1 MINVTE
7 VFEEVVKTP
16 TESSIGT
23 LMIKTKKKL
32 STRDI
37 LINPNY
43 VVRVM
48 PHEYTSSTEVDMLKE
63 AGLDRKQFSR
73 IILDGNNFV
82 NSEIVVASSFHDI
95 EKALK

>member
-7 VFEEVVKTP
+7 VFEEVVMTP
-16 TESSIGT
+16 AENSVGT
-23 LMIKTKKKL
+23 LQIRTKKKL

-48 PHEYTSSTEVDMLKE
+48 SHEYTSSTDADMLKE

-82 NSEIVVASSFHDI
+82 NSEIIVVSSFHDI
-95 EKALK
+95 EKVLK

>member
-1 MINVTE
+1 VI
-7 VFEEVVKTP
+7 K

-23 LMIKTKKKL
+23 LLIKTKKKL

-48 PHEYTSSTEVDMLKE
+48 SHEYTSSTDIDMLKE

-82 NSEIVVASSFHDI
+82 NSEIIVAASFHDI

>member
-48 PHEYTSSTEVDMLKE
+48 PHEYTSSTDIDMLKE

>member
-16 TESSIGT
+16 VQNSVGT
-23 LMIKTKKKL
+23 LQVKTNKKL

-37 LINPNY
+37 LVNPNY
-43 VVRVM
+43 IVRVM
-48 PHEYTSSTEVDMLKE
+48 SHEYTSSTDIDMLKE
-63 AGLDRKQFSR
+63 AGLDRRQFSR

-82 NSEIVVASSFHDI
+82 NSEIIITSSFHDI

>member
-1 MINVTE
+1 MLFRSAGALQISV
-7 VFEEVVKTP
+7 
-16 TESSIGT
+16 GT
-23 LMIKTKKKL
+23 LQIRTKKKL

-48 PHEYTSSTEVDMLKE
+48 SHEYTSSTDADMLKE

-82 NSEIVVASSFHDI
+82 NSEIIVVSSFHDI
-95 EKALK
+95 EKVLK

>member
-16 TESSIGT
+16 AENSVGT
-23 LMIKTKKKL
+23 LQARTKKRL
-32 STRDI
+32 NTRDL
-37 LINPNY
+37 LINPKY
-43 VVRVM
+43 IVRVM
-48 PHEYTSSTEVDMLKE
+48 SHDYTSSIDIGMLKE

-82 NSEIVVASSFHDI
+82 NSEIIVAASFHDI

>member
-1 MINVTE
+1 VINVTE
-7 VFEEVVKTP
+7 VFEEIVKTP
-16 TESSIGT
+16 AESSVGT
-23 LMIKTKKKL
+23 LQVRTKKRL
-32 STRDI
+32 STREL

-43 VVRVM
+43 IVRVM
-48 PHEYTSSTEVDMLKE
+48 SHEYTSSTDIDMLKE

-82 NSEIVVASSFHDI
+82 NSEIIVASSFHDI

>member
-23 LMIKTKKKL
+23 LLIKTKKKL

-43 VVRVM
+43 IVRVM

-82 NSEIVVASSFHDI
+82 NSEIVVASSFNDI

>member
-1 MINVTE
+1 VINVTE

-23 LMIKTKKKL
+23 LLIKTKKKL

-73 IILDGNNFV
+73 IILDGNSFV

>member
-7 VFEEVVKTP
+7 VFEEIVKTP
-16 TESSIGT
+16 VQNSVGT
-23 LMIKTKKKL
+23 LQVRTNKKL

-37 LINPNY
+37 LVNPSY
-43 VVRVM
+43 IVRVM
-48 PHEYTSSTEVDMLKE
+48 SHEYTSSTDIDMLKE

-82 NSEIVVASSFHDI
+82 NSEIIVASSFHDI
-95 EKALK
+95 EKVLK

>member
-1 MINVTE
+1 VINVTE

-16 TESSIGT
+16 TESSTGT

-73 IILDGNNFV
+73 IILDGNSFV

>member
-16 TESSIGT
+16 AENSVGT
-23 LMIKTKKKL
+23 LQVRTKKRL
-32 STRDI
+32 STRDL
-37 LINPNY
+37 LINPKY
-43 VVRVM
+43 IVRVM
-48 PHEYTSSTEVDMLKE
+48 SHDYTSSIDIDMLKE

-82 NSEIVVASSFHDI
+82 NSEIIIASSFHDI

>member
-1 MINVTE
+1 VINVTE

-23 LMIKTKKKL
+23 LLIKTKKKL

-43 VVRVM
+43 IVRVM

-82 NSEIVVASSFHDI
+82 NSEIVVASSFNDI

>member
-1 MINVTE
+1 VINVTE

-23 LMIKTKKKL
+23 LLIKTKKKL

-48 PHEYTSSTEVDMLKE
+48 SHEYTSSTDIDMLKE

-82 NSEIVVASSFHDI
+82 NSEIIVAASFHDI

>member
-23 LMIKTKKKL
+23 LLIKTKKKL

-43 VVRVM
+43 IVRVM

>member
-1 MINVTE
+1 MINVSE

-23 LMIKTKKKL
+23 LLIKTKKKL

-43 VVRVM
+43 IVRVM

>member
-16 TESSIGT
+16 AENSVGT
-23 LMIKTKKKL
+23 LQVRTKKRL
-32 STRDI
+32 STRDL
-37 LINPNY
+37 LINPKY
-43 VVRVM
+43 IVRVM
-48 PHEYTSSTEVDMLKE
+48 SHDYTSSIDINMLKE

-82 NSEIVVASSFHDI
+82 NSEIIIASSFHDI

>member
-7 VFEEVVKTP
+7 IFEEVVRTP
-16 TESSIGT
+16 AQSSTGT
-23 LMIKTKKKL
+23 LQIKTNKKL
-32 STRDI
+32 NTRDI
-37 LINPNY
+37 LINPAY

-48 PHEYTSSTEVDMLKE
+48 SHEYTSSTEIDMLKE

-82 NSEIVVASSFHDI
+82 NSEIIVTSSFHDI
-95 EKALK
+95 EKVLK

>member
-16 TESSIGT
+16 AQSSTGT
-23 LMIKTKKKL
+23 LQIKTNKKL

-48 PHEYTSSTEVDMLKE
+48 SHEYTSSTDIDMLKE

>member
-1 MINVTE
+1 VINVTE

>member
-23 LMIKTKKKL
+23 LLIKTKKKL

>member
-7 VFEEVVKTP
+7 VFEEVIKTPAQSSTGTLQVKTN
-16 TESSIGT
+16 
-23 LMIKTKKKL
+23 KKL

-37 LINPNY
+37 LINPVY

-48 PHEYTSSTEVDMLKE
+48 SHEYTSSTDIDMLKE

-82 NSEIVVASSFHDI
+82 NSEIIVASSFHDI
-95 EKALK
+95 EKVLK

>member
-16 TESSIGT
+16 AENSVGT
-23 LMIKTKKKL
+23 LQIKTKKKL

-48 PHEYTSSTEVDMLKE
+48 SHDYTSSIDIDMLKE

-82 NSEIVVASSFHDI
+82 NSEIIIASSFHDI
-95 EKALK
+95 EKVLK

>member
-1 MINVTE
+1 MISVTE

-23 LMIKTKKKL
+23 LLIKTKKKL

-43 VVRVM
+43 IVRVM

>member
-7 VFEEVVKTP
+7 VFEEIVKTP
-16 TESSIGT
+16 AESSVGT
-23 LMIKTKKKL
+23 LQVRTKKRL
-32 STRDI
+32 STREL

-43 VVRVM
+43 VVRAM
-48 PHEYTSSTEVDMLKE
+48 SHEYTSSTDIDMLKE
-63 AGLDRKQFSR
+63 AGLDRKEFSR

-82 NSEIVVASSFHDI
+82 NSEIIIASSFHDI